1 MLCYVELVAPL
12 SPPGH
17 RRATCPTEDDW
28 LWGRA
33 KTKSRGAAPRLG
45 GVSGCEDEYKRSPE
59 DYLIIDLI
67 CLIYVPIYYGIY
79 VYIYIHIFVVDVC
92 SWFMYMLCT
101 YIWYITYYIQY
112 TSTKSLYIYIYIHMW
127 HVFSFPTMVWGR
139 KQGYQLDNVLKA
151 TIMVRKSWSFEATSL
166 GQWVN

>member
-79 VYIYIHIFVVDVC
+79 VYIYIYLLLMCAVGLCICYVHIYDILRTI
-92 SWFMYMLCT
+92 YNIRLL
-101 YIWYITYYIQY
+101 
-112 TSTKSLYIYIYIHMW
+112 SLYTYIYIHMW

>member
-112 TSTKSLYIYIYIHMW
+112 TSTKSLYIYIYIYTCDMCL
-127 HVFSFPTMVWGR
+127 VFQLWFGAENRGTSLIMSW
-139 KQGYQLDNVLKA
+139 KQQLWSESREVLKQLH
-151 TIMVRKSWSFEATSL
+151 W
-166 GQWVN
+166 GNG